1 MPQWHKTAFKFQ
13 RIRCTICFTSPDNQ
27 QKKETTPKSRVPAWI
42 LEYVVM
48 PLSWQKLQAQKEV
61 SGCSAQLH
69 SVEMRSTGFTKDSR
83 SSRRSQNG
91 WKTARRSVAL
101 YLNEL
106 LIQKCKFRNQVSRHW
121 PQLGLPQMAL
131 WHHVGVTIG
140 ITLDKNGSLY
150 DPAGTESWNVQTSLD
165 HLFYVRDSCST
176 SRNRSRTSNIVQQS
190 SNQIPT
196 IHRRHDKAK

>member
-1 MPQWHKTAFKFQ
+1 MSWRDAMALQSCCKKRRFQ
-13 RIRCTICFTSPDNQ
+13 AVQGSFTW
-27 QKKETTPKSRVPAWI
+27 KSADHWDPWDI
-42 LEYVVM
+42 
-48 PLSWQKLQAQKEV
+48 
-61 SGCSAQLH
+61 
-69 SVEMRSTGFTKDSR
+69 R
-83 SSRRSQNG
+83 SSRSSQNG
-91 WKTARRSVAL
+91 WKTARPSVAL

-106 LIQKCKFRNQVSRHW
+106 LVQKCKFRIQVSRHW